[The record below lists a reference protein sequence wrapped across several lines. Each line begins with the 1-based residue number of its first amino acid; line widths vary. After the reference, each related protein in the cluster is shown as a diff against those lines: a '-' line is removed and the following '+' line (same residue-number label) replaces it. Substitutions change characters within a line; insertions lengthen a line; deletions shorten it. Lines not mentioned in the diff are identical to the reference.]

1 MTEYLIS
8 ESLVGL
14 RPLRFDALVLQACLV
29 GLWHVRRAAYWTGT
43 AHIS

>member
-8 ESLVGL
+8 ESLLGL
-14 RPLRFDALVLQACLV
+14 RPLRFDALVLQACLC
-29 GLWHVRRAAYWTGT
+29 GLVAWGRAAYWTRT